1 MDAAQ
6 LNRLCDHRNPYRR
19 RFCIRG
25 DFVNFDRTDLA
36 ILRLLRNNARI
47 SNKELAA
54 KVGIAPSTC
63 LTRVRRLE
71 REGVISGYHAEL
83 NPAAVG
89 VSIQAM
95 IAVRMVRHVRSD
107 VEAFHAH
114 AMGLKE
120 TVAIYHV
127 AGADDFLVHVAVR
140 DTEHLRQMV
149 LYAFTERP
157 EVAHIETRLIFEQA
171 RTRGFPLYAAA
182 EENDGS

>member
-1 MDAAQ
+1 M
-6 LNRLCDHRNPYRR
+6 
-19 RFCIRG
+19 
-25 DFVNFDRTDLA
+25 NFDETDLR

-47 SNKELAA
+47 SNKVLAA
-54 KVGIAPSTC
+54 KTDIAPSTC
-63 LTRVRRLE
+63 LARVRRLE
-71 REGVISGYHAEL
+71 RNGVIAGYHAEL

-89 VSIQAM
+89 VRIQAM
-95 IAVRMVRHVRSD
+95 VGIRMVRHVRAD
-107 VEAFHAH
+107 VEAFHNH
-114 AMGLKE
+114 AMSQKE

-171 RTRGFPLYAAA
+171 RTEGFPLYAMDEA
-182 EENDGS
+182 EES

>member
-1 MDAAQ
+1 M
-6 LNRLCDHRNPYRR
+6 
-19 RFCIRG
+19 
-25 DFVNFDRTDLA
+25 NFDETDLL
-36 ILRLLRNNARI
+36 ILQLLRNNARI
-47 SNKELAA
+47 SNKALAA
-54 KVGIAPSTC
+54 RAGIAPSTC
-63 LTRVRRLE
+63 LARVRRLE
-71 REGVISGYHAEL
+71 RGGVISGYHAEL

-89 VSIQAM
+89 VQIQAM
-95 IAVRMVRHVRSD
+95 VAVRMVRHVRAD

-114 AMGLKE
+114 AMALKE

-171 RTRGFPLYAAA
+171 RTDGFPLYNA
-182 EENDGS
+182 EIEE

>member
-1 MDAAQ
+1 M
-6 LNRLCDHRNPYRR
+6 
-19 RFCIRG
+19 
-25 DFVNFDRTDLA
+25 NFDETDQL
-36 ILRLLRNNARI
+36 ILQLLRNNARI
-47 SNKELAA
+47 SNKDLADA
-54 KVGIAPSTC
+54 AGIAPSTC

-71 REGVISGYHAEL
+71 REGVIAGYHAAL
-83 NPAAVG
+83 NPSAVG

-95 IAVRMVRHVRSD
+95 IAVRMVRHTRKD
-107 VEAFHAH
+107 VEAFHDH
-114 AMGLKE
+114 AMGLQE

-171 RTRGFPLYAAA
+171 RTKGFPLYSVEMAA
-182 EENDGS
+182 